1 MSRLQGK
8 TALVTGGTTG
18 IGLETARR
26 FLAEGARVAIT
37 GNNPDNLAAAAK
49 DLGGNVLAIR
59 ADSAS
64 VAAQKD
70 LAREIA
76 AKFGKLDIL
85 FANAGIA
92 TLGAFETFSEA
103 EYDKQIDVN
112 LKGPFFL
119 TQALLPHF
127 AAKASIIY
135 TSSIVASVGFGN
147 SQAYSASKGAILAMS
162 RALAVD
168 LVGRGIRVNT
178 ISPGP
183 IATPIFGKVNLP
195 DDQRAGMAAHI
206 QSTVPMKRFG
216 EPVEIANAAV
226 FLASDESSF
235 VTGADFIIDGG
246 VVAA

>member
-1 MSRLQGK
+1 MSRLNGK

-37 GNNPDNLAAAAK
+37 GNNPDNLAKAAK
-49 DLGGNVLAIR
+49 DLGANVLAIR

-70 LAREIA
+70 LAAQIA

-92 TLGAFETFSEA
+92 TLGAFDTFTEA

-112 LKGPFFL
+112 VKGPFFL

-127 AAKASIIY
+127 APKASIIY
-135 TSSIVASVGFGN
+135 TASVVASVGFGN

-183 IATPIFGKVNLP
+183 IATPIFGKSGLSP
-195 DDQRAGMAAHI
+195 QHLEALAAGAQNA
-206 QSTVPMKRFG
+206 VPMKRFG

-235 VTGADFIIDGG
+235 VTGSDFIVDGG
-246 VVAA
+246 MVAA

>member
-1 MSRLQGK
+1 MSRLNGK

-37 GNNPDNLAAAAK
+37 GNTPDNLAKAAK
-49 DLGGNVLAIR
+49 ELGGDVLAIR

-70 LAREIA
+70 LAAQIG

-92 TLGAFETFSEA
+92 QLGPFESFSEA
-103 EYDKQIDVN
+103 DYDKQFAVN
-112 LKGPFFL
+112 AKGPFFL

-127 AAKASIIY
+127 ASKASVILNA
-135 TSSIVASVGFGN
+135 SIVASVGFVN
-147 SQAYSASKGAILAMS
+147 TEAYSATKGAVLALS
-162 RALAVD
+162 RVLALS
-168 LVGRGIRVNT
+168 LQPRGIRVNT
-178 ISPGP
+178 VSPGP
-183 IATPIFGKVNLP
+183 IATPIFSKG
-195 DDQRAGMAAHI
+195 DMTAEQRAEFAKHVEG
-206 QSTVPMKRFG
+206 TVPMKRFG
-216 EPVEIANAAV
+216 QPVEIANAVV

-235 VTGADFIIDGG
+235 VTGADIIVDGG
-246 VVAA
+246 IVAA

>member
-1 MSRLQGK
+1 MSRLNGK

-37 GNNPDNLAAAAK
+37 GNNPDNLAAATK

-70 LAREIA
+70 LAAQIA

-92 TLGAFETFSEA
+92 TLGAFDTFSEA

-112 LKGPFFL
+112 VKGPFFL

-127 AAKASIIY
+127 APKASIIY
-135 TSSIVASVGFGN
+135 TASVVASVGFGN
-147 SQAYSASKGAILAMS
+147 SEAYSASKGAILAMS

-183 IATPIFGKVNLP
+183 IATPIFGKVQMTAE
-195 DDQRAGMAAHI
+195 QREGMAAQI
-206 QSTVPMKRFG
+206 ASAVPMKRFG

-226 FLASDESSF
+226 FLASDESSY
-235 VTGADFIIDGG
+235 VTGSDIIVDGG
-246 VVAA
+246 MVAA